1 MSWIGNFEEKTNLSH
16 IYLAVCLRFQI
27 YATNLLS
34 SEGVS
39 YMIESINS
47 KQFASE
53 EESQYVLSKNVVRE
67 FQSMNM
73 FTPD

>member
-1 MSWIGNFEEKTNLSH
+1 MQLH
-16 IYLAVCLRFQI
+16 
-27 YATNLLS
+27 NLLS
-34 SEGVS
+34 SEAVS

-53 EESQYVLSKNVVRE
+53 EESQYLLSKNVVCE

-73 FTPD
+73 FTSDCNYWLLY